1 MNLTKTLNYNVC
13 RAEKIDTMPAED
25 FFKELQAQAF
35 NHANELLGEV
45 AGAAQRLWTSEIV
58 MR

>member
-1 MNLTKTLNYNVC
+1 
-13 RAEKIDTMPAED
+13 MPADD

-35 NHANELLGEV
+35 NHVNELLGEV
-45 AGAAQRLWTSEIV
+45 AGAAQRLWTSDII

>member
-1 MNLTKTLNYNVC
+1 
-13 RAEKIDTMPAED
+13 MPADD

-35 NHANELLGEV
+35 NHVHELLGEV
-45 AGAAQRLWTSEIV
+45 AGAAQRLWTSDII